1 MFVQDNKLATS
12 RLIKEYEAHNNII
25 IGVDFDDTLFDTHDR
40 KLQHISFLVG
50 LLSQLQKD
58 FNCTLCVWTAN
69 VDEQLVRSTWATLGL
84 TIDYYNES
92 PLKKFNKVKPYFNIL
107 LDDRAG
113 LDSAFRTLY
122 SLFEHLTLKG
132 KTDENDS
139 KLRINT
145 TYLHSNEIS
154 IR

>member
-1 MFVQDNKLATS
+1 MFVQDNKLSTS

-58 FNCTLCVWTAN
+58 FNCPLCVWTAN

-92 PLKKFNKVKPYFNIL
+92 PLKKI
-107 LDDRAG
+107 
-113 LDSAFRTLY
+113 
-122 SLFEHLTLKG
+122 
-132 KTDENDS
+132 
-139 KLRINT
+139 
-145 TYLHSNEIS
+145 
-154 IR
+154 